1 MEYKWC
7 WDRRDEAHTLE
18 GGHVQMSKEW
28 SQGTN
33 EVLAIGLYMVGE
45 FSGVYIYER
54 CILDASR
61 LDSSNPFFLKSRDH
75 WGAFLFLFFF
85 MATTW
90 SFFSLFFWP
99 LGIFFLSL
107 FLFASSKISFY
118 FWNMTALHPHSWM
131 ILALEYKQQ
140 LNKRIEVFETKYL
153 PLFLSLFLIL

>member
-61 LDSSNPFFLKSRDH
+61 LDSSNPFFLNQEIIEE
-75 WGAFLFLFFF
+75 LFFF
-85 MATTW
+85 SFFYGDHLVFLLSFFLTTW
-90 SFFSLFFWP
+90 Y
-99 LGIFFLSL
+99 FFLSL
-107 FLFASSKISFY
+107 FLFASSKIYFY